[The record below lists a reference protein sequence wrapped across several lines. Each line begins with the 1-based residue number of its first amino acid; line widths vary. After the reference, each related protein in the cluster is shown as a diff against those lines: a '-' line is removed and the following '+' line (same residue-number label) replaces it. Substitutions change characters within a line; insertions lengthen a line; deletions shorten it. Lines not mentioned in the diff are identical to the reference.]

1 MIPTPRGPRN
11 HLANKV
17 SRAYDSSIEWI
28 RERRRSPL
36 SSLCSPAPSVAAFLL
51 LTGCTPPPEEGV
63 LALVNGRQITQTEF
77 DTRWG
82 ELAEATRARY
92 QKEGGKRLFLDEL
105 ITRELL
111 MQEARKLGLD
121 QNDAIR
127 DRAQRYREQLIL
139 DELLKDRIK
148 AKVELSKEELD
159 AFYEQHANELF
170 TPLKVQCVADAA
182 AQFFGRERSRK
193 AGQPRG
199 DFAKFAQRYSID
211 FKTKAKGGDLGP
223 YHKGLVIPEVD
234 AVIHT
239 LKPGMVSAP
248 IKTDAGYYLVM
259 ITALDKEIIQA
270 DVAVRERLRQE
281 LLNEKRRKR
290 FDGVIADIRAKAII
304 RLADA
309 SRYVADDVGTR

>member
-1 MIPTPRGPRN
+1 MTRSSNGPVN
-11 HLANKV
+11 
-17 SRAYDSSIEWI
+17 
-28 RERRRSPL
+28 
-36 SSLCSPAPSVAAFLL
+36 VAAVRLITLFASAIGISFLL
-51 LTGCTPPPEEGV
+51 LTGCGPPPEEGV
-63 LALVNGRQITQTEF
+63 LALVNGRQITQAEF
-77 DTRWG
+77 DIRWG

-92 QKEGGKRLFLDEL
+92 LKEGGKRLFLDEL

-159 AFYEQHANELF
+159 NFYEQHAHELL
-170 TPLKVQCVADAA
+170 TPLKVHVSQMLLPNYPAA
-182 AQFFGRERSRK
+182 KDLEKQVNQG
-193 AGQPRG
+193 G
-199 DFAKFAQRYSID
+199 DFGKFAQRYSID
-211 FKTKAKGGDLGP
+211 GKTKAKGGDLGP
-223 YHKGLVIPEVD
+223 YRKGLVIPEVD

-239 LKPGMVSAP
+239 LKPGMISAP
-248 IKTDAGYYLVM
+248 IKADAGYYLVM
-259 ITALDKEIIQA
+259 ITALDKETIEA

-290 FDGVIADIRAKAII
+290 FDGVIADIRAKATI

-309 SRYVADDVGTR
+309 SRYVTDDVGTR

>member
-1 MIPTPRGPRN
+1 MNR
-11 HLANKV
+11 
-17 SRAYDSSIEWI
+17 SSNG
-28 RERRRSPL
+28 SVN
-36 SSLCSPAPSVAAFLL
+36 VAAVHLVSLLAGAIGGSLL
-51 LTGCTPPPEEGV
+51 LLISCTPPPEESV
-63 LALVNGRQITQTEF
+63 LALVNGRQITQNEF
-77 DTRWG
+77 ETRWG

-92 QKEGGKRLFLDEL
+92 EKEGGKRRFLDEL

-111 MQEARKLGLD
+111 MQEARKQGLD
-121 QNDAIR
+121 QSDSIR

-148 AKVELSKEELD
+148 AKIELSKEELD
-159 AFYEQHANELF
+159 AFYEKHAHELL
-170 TPLKVQCVADAA
+170 TPLKVQVSQMLLPNYPAA
-182 AQFFGRERSRK
+182 KDLEKQINQG
-193 AGQPRG
+193 G

-211 FKTKAKGGDLGP
+211 GKTKAKGGDLGP
-223 YHKGLVIPEVD
+223 YRKDLVIPEVD
-234 AVIHT
+234 AVIHA

-270 DVAVRERLRQE
+270 DLAVRERLRQE

-290 FDGVIADIRAKAII
+290 FDDVIADIRAKAII

-309 SRYVADDVGTR
+309 SRYVADDVGAR

>member
-1 MIPTPRGPRN
+1 MNR
-11 HLANKV
+11 
-17 SRAYDSSIEWI
+17 SSNG
-28 RERRRSPL
+28 SVN
-36 SSLCSPAPSVAAFLL
+36 VAAVRLVSLLAGAVGGSLL
-51 LTGCTPPPEEGV
+51 LLVSCTPPPEESV
-63 LALVNGRQITQTEF
+63 LALVNGRQITQNEF
-77 DTRWG
+77 ETRWG

-92 QKEGGKRLFLDEL
+92 EKEGGKRRFLDEL

-111 MQEARKLGLD
+111 MQEARKQGLD
-121 QNDAIR
+121 QSDAIR

-148 AKVELSKEELD
+148 AKIELSKEELD
-159 AFYEQHANELF
+159 AFYEKHAHELL
-170 TPLKVQCVADAA
+170 TPLKVQVSQMLLPNYPAA
-182 AQFFGRERSRK
+182 KDLEKQINQG
-193 AGQPRG
+193 G
-199 DFAKFAQRYSID
+199 DFGKFAQRYSID
-211 FKTKAKGGDLGP
+211 GKTKAKGGDLGP
-223 YHKGLVIPEVD
+223 YHKDLVIPEVD

-270 DVAVRERLRQE
+270 DLAVRERLRQE

-290 FDGVIADIRAKAII
+290 FDDVIADIRAKAII

-309 SRYVADDVGTR
+309 SRYVTDDVGTR

>member
-1 MIPTPRGPRN
+1 MLLMTRSSNRAVNAVAGRLVSL
-11 HLANKV
+11 LAGV
-17 SRAYDSSIEWI
+17 IGGT
-28 RERRRSPL
+28 
-36 SSLCSPAPSVAAFLL
+36 FLL
-51 LTGCTPPPEEGV
+51 FTSCAPPPEEGV

-77 DTRWG
+77 DARWG
-82 ELAEATRARY
+82 ELAEATKARY

-159 AFYEQHANELF
+159 AFYEQHARELL
-170 TPLKVQCVADAA
+170 TPLKVRVSQMLLPNISAA
-182 AQFFGRERSRK
+182 KDLEKQVNQG
-193 AGQPRG
+193 G

-211 FKTKAKGGDLGP
+211 GKTKASGGDLGP
-223 YHKGLVIPEVD
+223 YRKDLVVPEVD
-234 AVIHT
+234 EVIHT
-239 LKPGMVSAP
+239 LKPGFISAP
-248 IKTDAGYYLVM
+248 IKTEAGYYLVM
-259 ITALDKEIIQA
+259 TTPLDKEIIQA

-290 FDGVIADIRAKAII
+290 FDGVIADIRTKAII

-309 SRYVADDVGTR
+309 SRYITDDVGTR

>member
-1 MIPTPRGPRN
+1 MTRSSNGSLNVVAVRLVSL
-11 HLANKV
+11 LATTIGG
-17 SRAYDSSIEWI
+17 S
-28 RERRRSPL
+28 
-36 SSLCSPAPSVAAFLL
+36 LL
-51 LTGCTPPPEEGV
+51 LLISCAPPPEENV
-63 LALVNGRQITQTEF
+63 VALVNGRQITQTEF
-77 DTRWG
+77 ETRWG
-82 ELAEATRARY
+82 ELAAATRTRY
-92 QKEGGKRLFLDEL
+92 EKEGGKRRFLDEL

-111 MQEARKLGLD
+111 MQEARKQGLD
-121 QNDAIR
+121 QSDAIR

-148 AKVELSKEELD
+148 AKIEVSKEELD
-159 AFYEQHANELF
+159 AFYEKHAHELL
-170 TPLKVQCVADAA
+170 TPLKVQVSQMLLPNYSAA
-182 AQFFGRERSRK
+182 KDLEKQINQG
-193 AGQPRG
+193 G
-199 DFAKFAQRYSID
+199 DFGKFAQRYSVD
-211 FKTKAKGGDLGP
+211 GKTRARGGDLGP
-223 YHKGLVIPEVD
+223 YRKDLVIPDVD

-270 DVAVRERLRQE
+270 DLAVRERLRQE

-290 FDGVIADIRAKAII
+290 FDDVIADIRAKAIV

>member
-1 MIPTPRGPRN
+1 MIRPSNASLNVVAIRLISL
-11 HLANKV
+11 LAC
-17 SRAYDSSIEWI
+17 AIGG
-28 RERRRSPL
+28 
-36 SSLCSPAPSVAAFLL
+36 SLLL
-51 LTGCTPPPEEGV
+51 LTSCTPPPEESV

-77 DTRWG
+77 ETRWG
-82 ELAEATRARY
+82 ELAEATRTRY
-92 QKEGGKRLFLDEL
+92 EKEGGKRRFLDEL

-111 MQEARKLGLD
+111 MQEARKQGLD

-148 AKVELSKEELD
+148 AKIELSKEELD
-159 AFYEQHANELF
+159 AFYEKHAHELL
-170 TPLKVQCVADAA
+170 TPLKIQVSQMLLPNFPAA
-182 AQFFGRERSRK
+182 KDLEKQVNQG
-193 AGQPRG
+193 G

-211 FKTKAKGGDLGP
+211 NKTKAKGGDLGP
-223 YHKGLVIPEVD
+223 YRKDLVVPEVD
-234 AVIHT
+234 EVIRT

-248 IKTDAGYYLVM
+248 IKTEAGYYLVM
-259 ITALDKEIIQA
+259 VTALDKEIIQA
-270 DVAVRERLRQE
+270 DLAVRERLRQE

-290 FDGVIADIRAKAII
+290 FDDVIADIRAKAIV

>member
-1 MIPTPRGPRN
+1 MTQASNGSVNGNAVRLLSL
-11 HLANKV
+11 LAC
-17 SRAYDSSIEWI
+17 AIGG
-28 RERRRSPL
+28 
-36 SSLCSPAPSVAAFLL
+36 SLLL
-51 LTGCTPPPEEGV
+51 LTGCTPPPEEGI

-92 QKEGGKRLFLDEL
+92 EKKGGKRLFLDEL
-105 ITRELL
+105 ITHELL

-127 DRAQRYREQLIL
+127 ERAQRYREQLIL

-159 AFYEQHANELF
+159 AFYEKHENELL
-170 TPLKVQCVADAA
+170 TSLKVRVWQMLLSNVSAA
-182 AQFFGRERSRK
+182 KDLEHQVNQG
-193 AGQPRG
+193 G

-211 FKTKAKGGDLGP
+211 GKSKANGGDLGP
-223 YHKGLVIPEVD
+223 YHQGLVVPEVD
-234 AVIHT
+234 AVVHS
-239 LKPGMVSAP
+239 LKPDMISAP
-248 IKTDAGYYLVM
+248 IKTDAGYYLVK

-290 FDGVIADIRAKAII
+290 FDGVIADIRAKAVI
-304 RLADA
+304 RLDEA
-309 SRYVADDVGTR
+309 SRYVTDDISTR